1 MIRNIDIVSENKIEV
16 FLKRPTVLLKTELKM
31 MFMTSFEDNY
41 LYQILVSFVWVYR
54 SVIKLYSQ
62 MGRNSYFPAAYYFIK
77 FFNGI

>member
-41 LYQILVSFVWVYR
+41 LYQILVSFV
-54 SVIKLYSQ
+54 
-62 MGRNSYFPAAYYFIK
+62 
-77 FFNGI
+77 

>member
-1 MIRNIDIVSENKIEV
+1 
-16 FLKRPTVLLKTELKM
+16 

-62 MGRNSYFPAAYYFIK
+62 MGRNSYFPAAYYTIN
-77 FFNGI
+77 FFSGI